1 MSNSRDIERLRA
13 LSGIKWKRWDDDVI
27 PAWVADMDF
36 ATAPAIVDALRQ
48 MVDSSDFGYN
58 LTSFDDSIPRLWADW
73 SERRFRWRPDPEQ
86 TRVFSTTLQPI
97 AVALSIATSPGDGV
111 VLFTPVYAP
120 FFGIVEGAG
129 RELVEYKLDQTEWRI
144 DIDALRAAI
153 TPGTRA
159 MLLCNPHNPSG
170 RAFDA
175 SELAAVAQI
184 AEEFD
189 LLVIS
194 DEIWQ
199 DFVYPGGA
207 SHIPFASLGPEAQ
220 ARSVT
225 VTAASKS
232 FNLGGLSCA
241 VAHLGS
247 PQVAAGVAALP
258 PHLLGGISAL
268 GAHATC
274 AAWEHG
280 ASWLTT
286 MTERLLANR
295 DHLITRMAAELP
307 GVHVQTPEATYLA
320 WLDFRDTS
328 IAADPAKHLLES
340 GRVGLSSGPDFGAAG
355 AGFARVNFATSAEI
369 LDEIVDRIARTVR
382 NGSRT

>member
-1 MSNSRDIERLRA
+1 MNSSRDIERLRA

-58 LTSFDDSIPRLWADW
+58 LTSFDDSIPKLWADW
-73 SERRFRWRPDPEQ
+73 SERRFGWRPDPEH

-111 VLFTPVYAP
+111 LLFTPVYAP
-120 FFGIVEGAG
+120 FFGIVEKAG

-159 MLLCNPHNPSG
+159 MVLCNPHNPSG

-175 SELAAVAQI
+175 SELAAVVQI

-199 DFVYPGGA
+199 DFVYPGA
-207 SHIPFASLGPEAQ
+207 EHIPFASLGPEALS
-220 ARSVT
+220 RSVI

-247 PQVAAGVAALP
+247 PKVAKGVAELP
-258 PHLLGGISAL
+258 PHLLGGINAL
-268 GAHATC
+268 GAHATH

-280 ASWLTT
+280 EDWLATT
-286 MTERLLANR
+286 TQTLRANR
-295 DHLITRMAAELP
+295 DHLMARMAAELP
-307 GVHVQTPEATYLA
+307 EVHVATPEATYLA

-328 IAADPAKHLLES
+328 FAADPAKYLLES
-340 GRVGLSSGPDFGAAG
+340 GRVGLSPGPDFGVAG
-355 AGFARVNFATSAEI
+355 AGFARVNFATSVEI
-369 LDEIVDRIARTVR
+369 LDEIVDRMVTTLR
-382 NGSRT
+382 NGPCT